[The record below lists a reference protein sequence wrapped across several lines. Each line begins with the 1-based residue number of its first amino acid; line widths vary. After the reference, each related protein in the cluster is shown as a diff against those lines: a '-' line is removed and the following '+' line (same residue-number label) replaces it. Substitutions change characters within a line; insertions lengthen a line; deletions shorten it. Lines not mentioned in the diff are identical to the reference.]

1 MIHHGISDTQKENF
15 NKASLSHIL
24 AISGMH
30 ITYIIMALEFCF
42 QKFNKRKSKIFLII
56 FLSFF
61 GQLTGNSPS
70 ILRAVIT
77 GILTIISKLVYMKS
91 DTINNLAISAL
102 IILIIN
108 PYNILNL
115 GFQLSFLG
123 TLGIILFNNKISD
136 LVEDKILKGK
146 IEKKIPIGKIERKI
160 LKGKKAKKIGSKIY
174 SGIKEILSVSISA
187 NLLIFPIL
195 MYQFNNVS
203 FTFLISNFLIT
214 PITGVMILLGYATCI
229 ISFISIKISKITAFI
244 FNDILVILN
253 YVASICAKLSITKIN
268 VVTPSILVVLIIY
281 FAIFYMSFFYKIIHK
296 KYLKNLLGVV
306 IVLVII
312 CNISGFYNLNVRIH
326 FIDVGQGDSTLI
338 ITKTNKTILIDGGG
352 SEVGTYDVGE
362 KTLVPYLLDRHI
374 QTIDYMFFS
383 HFDADHCKGLFSV
396 IENLNVKN
404 IIISEQGKISDN
416 YNYFIELVKPKNINI
431 ICVKAGNRLNID
443 KYEYVDI
450 LWPTENLIQ
459 ENVLNNNSLV
469 CKFVYNK
476 FSILFTGDIE
486 AVSEKKL
493 LEIYNDNELKSTI
506 LKVAHHGSKS
516 SSTEEFLN
524 KVMPKIAIIGVGE
537 KNKFGHP
544 NNYVLERL
552 NNLNCRTDV
561 MGEISITIR
570 NNGKITVN
578 THIS

>member
-1 MIHHGISDTQKENF
+1 M
-15 NKASLSHIL
+15 L

-42 QKFNKRKSKIFLII
+42 QKFNKRKSKYFFII
-56 FLSFF
+56 FLVFF

-77 GILTIISKLVYMKS
+77 GILTIIAKLVYMKS
-91 DTINNLAISAL
+91 DTINNIAISSL

-123 TLGIILFNNKISD
+123 TLGIVLFNNKVSD
-136 LVEDKILKGK
+136 LIEGKIL
-146 IEKKIPIGKIERKI
+146 IGKIERKI
-160 LKGKKAKKIGSKIY
+160 SKGKNEKKLSSKIY
-174 SGIKEILSVSISA
+174 KSIKEMLSVSISA

-195 MYQFNNVS
+195 MYQFNNIS

-214 PITGVMILLGYATCI
+214 PITGIMTFLGYATCI

-244 FNDILVILN
+244 FNVTLVIFN
-253 YVASICAKLSITKIN
+253 YVASACAKLSITKIN
-268 VVTPSILVVLIIY
+268 IVTPSILAISIIY
-281 FAIFYMSFFYKIIHK
+281 ITIFYMSFFYRAIHK
-296 KYLKNLLGVV
+296 KYLKNLLKVA
-306 IVLVII
+306 IILVTI
-312 CNISGFYNLNVRIH
+312 CNISRFYNLNLRIH

-352 SEVGTYDVGE
+352 SEAETYDVGE
-362 KTLVPYLLDRHI
+362 KVLVPYLLDRHI

-396 IENLNVKN
+396 IENLKVKN

-416 YNYFIELVKPKNINI
+416 YNYFIELVKQKNINI
-431 ICVKAGNRLNID
+431 IRVKAGNRLNID
-443 KYEYVDI
+443 KYAHVDI
-450 LWPTENLIQ
+450 LWPTNNLIQ

-469 CKFVYNK
+469 CKFVYNN

-486 AVSEKKL
+486 AVSEKN
-493 LEIYNDNELKSTI
+493 IIQICNNNELKSTI

-516 SSTEEFLN
+516 SSTQEFLEE
-524 KVMPKIAIIGVGE
+524 VMPQIAIIGVGE

-552 NNLNCRTDV
+552 NNLNCDIYRTDI
-561 MGEISITIR
+561 MGEISITIQS
-570 NNGKITVN
+570 NGKITIN